1 MPLGLLAGAFL
12 LAWLLSAPLI
22 TSPNLHTDE
31 RGWLASGLVYCD
43 LIAQGDFTPSH
54 WDQQGALWSFGNLN
68 PHLGKVML
76 TFPAYRFAKRMEI
89 EYKPQEHFT
98 SRDRMGIFSDTLPPP
113 PAKLLRLARRTA
125 FFWACCTAGVMIAA
139 AWWMAGR
146 VAAVL
151 FGYTILLNRFFLES
165 ASMAMTDFPYLFF
178 LGLGMLCGIWLVRA
192 ATSRQRTLA
201 VVLGFLAAGLA
212 TSVKVTGLP
221 ILGLYFT
228 VLLLYLAGL
237 HRVRLRGALGR
248 LALGSAVALLPI
260 YGLNPFL
267 WPEWSSVDFDAAA
280 KEWEAI
286 NAGEIL
292 YAKDEEFNTLWE
304 SLRQS
309 DVNASAV
316 RRACPNL
323 ANMLR
328 PLEFPLLYPR
338 WSHLFEA
345 LARQYPVNE
354 PLEALYGSIFRHASS
369 VFEVMFL
376 FFGLYVAWL
385 RVRLARDESSP
396 LVAGMAYLAVQALF
410 LLMMLPVK
418 GFERYYLPAILISRV
433 FVALGVAEAL
443 EYPRL
448 LVVDLHGKHGQSSA
462 SITPKAE

>member
-1 MPLGLLAGAFL
+1 MPLGLLSGGYV

-22 TSPNLHTDE
+22 TSPTLHTDE
-31 RGWLASGLVYCD
+31 RGWLASGLSYCD
-43 LIAQGDFTPSH
+43 LVAQGDFTPSH
-54 WDQQGALWSFGNLN
+54 WELQGVLLSFGDLN

-76 TFPAYRFAKRMEI
+76 TLPAYRFAKRMEI
-89 EYKPQEHFT
+89 EYKPQERFT

-125 FFWACCTAGVMIAA
+125 FFWACCTVAVMIAA

-165 ASMAMTDFPYLFF
+165 ASLAMTDFPYLFF
-178 LGLGMLCGIWLVRA
+178 LGLGLLCGIWLVRA
-192 ATSRQRTLA
+192 PTSRQRTLA
-201 VVLGFLAAGLA
+201 VALGFLAAGLA

-221 ILGLYFT
+221 ILGLFFT
-228 VLLLYLAGL
+228 VLLVYLAGL
-237 HRVRLRGALGR
+237 HRVRMRGVLGR

-267 WPEWSSVDFDAAA
+267 WPEWSSVEFDAVP

-286 NAGEIL
+286 RAGEIV
-292 YAKDEEFNTLWE
+292 YAKDEEYNTLWE

-309 DVNASAV
+309 DINASAV

-323 ANMLR
+323 TNMLR

-345 LARQYPVNE
+345 LAKQYPVNE

-376 FFGLYVAWL
+376 FFGLHVAWT
-385 RVRLARDESSP
+385 RVRDGRGEASP

-443 EYPRL
+443 EYPRQL
-448 LVVDLHGKHGQSSA
+448 IVEMRGRRSDA
-462 SITPKAE
+462 PAPITPGAE